1 MKKTFFKITILLIMS
16 IPFVNCFTPAVFA
29 AHEAGAGGGGGGS
42 LASKYSGSKTSAD
55 SGITY
60 IINMILAALQIICTA
75 GAVAML
81 MWMGAKYMLASAS
94 ERADLKKNLVQYA
107 IGAVIM
113 FAAGQ
118 IMLILKNFVT
128 ESLK

>member
-16 IPFVNCFTPAVFA
+16 ILFVNCFTPAVFA

-55 SGITY
+55 TGITY

>member
-16 IPFVNCFTPAVFA
+16 ILFVNCFTSAVFA

>member
-16 IPFVNCFTPAVFA
+16 ILFVNCFTPAVFA
-29 AHEAGAGGGGGGS
+29 AHEAGAGGGGGS

-55 SGITY
+55 TGITY